1 MQDMTIL
8 VAAVRFYILLL
19 CLGIGIIAFQ
29 GDLSANLFFPAQVT
43 TAIRYLLWSL
53 GATLLLITLSNF
65 ASKNFLWAKLLNQ
78 EFRRLLTP
86 LRVWQ
91 IGLIA
96 FISGTAE
103 EVFFRGAIQP
113 LLGLIPTSLLF
124 GAMHFSPHRIFLPWA
139 VYAAFAGLV
148 FGCLFELSTSL
159 FPNTLSHVTINF
171 VMILLLNYSNRNHPP
186 IKTHSPTET
195 SALN

>member
-1 MQDMTIL
+1 MTIL
-8 VAAVRFYILLL
+8 VAAVRFYLLLL
-19 CLGIGIIAFQ
+19 CLGIGIIALQ
-29 GDLSANLFFPAQVT
+29 GDLSSSLFFPAEKA
-43 TAIRYLLWSL
+43 TAMRYLLWSL
-53 GATLLLITLSNF
+53 GATLLLITISNF

-113 LLGLIPTSLLF
+113 LLGLIPTSFLF
-124 GAMHFSPHRIFLPWA
+124 GAVHLFPHRIFLPWA
-139 VYAAFAGLV
+139 AYAAFAGLI
-148 FGCLFELSTSL
+148 FGCLFELSSTL

-186 IKTHSPTET
+186 IKAHPPTET
-195 SALN
+195 INLSP